1 MKLMGSVLV
10 VKDMNK
16 SREFYEGFLNQNVK
30 MDLGANVS
38 YDGFALQTLESWA
51 DFINKEESDIN
62 LDKTNEAELY
72 FEVSD
77 YDKFVEK
84 LNSKKDIELVHDTK
98 EFPWGQRGIRF
109 YDPDNH
115 IVEVGETLEGVVKKQ
130 LNDGMSEDE
139 IVEKTGL
146 PKEYIVEIKK
156 N

>member
-1 MKLMGSVLV
+1 MKFMGSVLV
-10 VKDMNK
+10 VKDMKK
-16 SREFYEGFLNQNVK
+16 SRDFYEGFLNQQVK

-38 YDGFALQTLESWA
+38 YESFALQTLESWA
-51 DFINKEESDIN
+51 NFIDKKEFDVN
-62 LDKTNEAELY
+62 LDKTNEIELY
-72 FEVSD
+72 FEASD